1 MLVTLGCSIA
11 GLGIAAYLTLAHYTT
26 AVSLACPN
34 TGAISCSTVTTSPE
48 SMLFGIPVAVLG
60 LPFFVTMIVLSLPAV
75 WRSRSM
81 FVAPA
86 RLACATVG
94 IGFVIYLLYAELYEV
109 GKICLWC
116 TGVHALTLIIFIAV
130 VIGWG
135 ETTEFAR
142 AATMDGI
149 TDS

>member
-1 MLVTLGCSIA
+1 MLL
-11 GLGIAAYLTLAHYTT
+11 
-26 AVSLACPN
+26 
-34 TGAISCSTVTTSPE
+34 
-48 SMLFGIPVAVLG
+48 GIPVAVLG

-135 ETTEFAR
+135 ETTEFHRVRPLWTGSRTAEFQR
-142 AATMDGI
+142 RK
-149 TDS
+149 